1 VAEIFRD
8 GFNGTP
14 GDDLNA
20 YSPSWVRQPGT
31 TTAML
36 IGPDGQS
43 ATATT
48 SANTAS
54 YFRSDVTPP
63 NADYS
68 VSVDVTLLATLTN
81 AAAVGLTI
89 RASSAELTHYQFRF
103 SASTFPP
110 KGAWQLRRIVNNTAT
125 VLSSLAGTF
134 DAGESHNLRM
144 VTSGELVS
152 AYLDNATSPI
162 LGPNSSTINDVGY
175 GGLLAT
181 NAPSTRARYDNFVI
195 DNGLAAGQPGNA
207 TVIGVAANP
216 AAGIVLA
223 SGAGSATV
231 TGVRANPV
239 AGNVSAS
246 GAASA
251 IVPGVAA
258 SPSAGIATASG
269 ASSAQITGVSA
280 KPETGEVSASDSAN
294 AIIIGVAANPA
305 AGLVSVGSGGAASVI
320 GVVANPSAGELVASG
335 SASAIII
342 GVYENPAAGIVIAE
356 AETEQDED
364 IDALLVP
371 LARTVRFEGSI
382 RIVAFEGSKRM
393 VRFEGGNRIVRFE

>member
-1 VAEIFRD
+1 MAEIFRD

-31 TTAML
+31 TAAML

-43 ATATT
+43 ATATN

-63 NADYS
+63 NEDYS

-89 RASSAELTHYQFRF
+89 RASSAALTHYQFRF
-103 SASTFPP
+103 SASANPP
-110 KGAWQLRRIVNNTAT
+110 NGTWQLRRIVNNTAT
-125 VLSSLAGTF
+125 LLSSLSGTF

-144 VTSGELVS
+144 VTSGALVS

-195 DNGLAAGQPGNA
+195 DNGLAAGQPANA
-207 TVIGVAANP
+207 TIIGVSANPAAGLALASGAASVLVAGIRANSAAGSVNASGLAAAIIISITASPAAGPIAAYGSSSAQVVGVSSAPDAGAVVASGRGSANISGVAANP
-216 AAGIVLA
+216 VAGMI
-223 SGAGSATV
+223 GAGS
-231 TGVRANPV
+231 G
-239 AGNVSAS
+239 
-246 GAASA
+246 GAAVIS
-251 IVPGVAA
+251 GVAA
-258 SPSAGIATASG
+258 KPSVSDLVASG
-269 ASSAQITGVSA
+269 ASSAIIVGVF
-280 KPETGEVSASDSAN
+280 
-294 AIIIGVAANPA
+294 ANPA
-305 AGLVSVGSGGAASVI
+305 AGFVTADI
-320 GVVANPSAGELVASG
+320 EAG
-335 SASAIII
+335 
-342 GVYENPAAGIVIAE
+342 
-356 AETEQDED
+356 QDDD
-364 IDALLVP
+364 IDALLIP
-371 LARTVRFEGSI
+371 ARQTVVFEGSV
-382 RIVAFEGSKRM
+382 RVVAFEGSNR
-393 VRFEGGNRIVRFE
+393 VVSFEGSKRLVEFP